1 MKKKDNEL
9 ATVLIANFNNS
20 KYLKKCLLSV
30 INQSYKNIQIILIDD
45 NSKDKSLKIAK
56 QFEDKVLIIKNKK
69 KTGVGSWDQI
79 NAYYLGYLKSKG
91 DVILFLDSDDYF
103 TLKKVNIIMK
113 YFKSYKKKNIV
124 FDLPIFKFANF
135 NKKKIFKQKKFI
147 LSSWPRFTPQSCISI
162 RKNYANEIFKIARV
176 KNYPTIWFDFRM
188 AIYSF
193 IKFENINIIKKYL
206 TYYRQ
211 SNNSASSKY
220 QKLSVSWWTRR
231 LEAHNFFSLI
241 SKKLKKKD
249 PKTLDKILTKIFFK
263 LTKI

>member
-1 MKKKDNEL
+1 
-9 ATVLIANFNNS
+9 
-20 KYLKKCLLSV
+20 
-30 INQSYKNIQIILIDD
+30 
-45 NSKDKSLKIAK
+45 
-56 QFEDKVLIIKNKK
+56 
-69 KTGVGSWDQI
+69 
-79 NAYYLGYLKSKG
+79 
-91 DVILFLDSDDYF
+91 
-103 TLKKVNIIMK
+103 MK

-241 SKKLKKKD
+241 SKKLKKK
-249 PKTLDKILTKIFFK
+249 ILKH
-263 LTKI
+263 

>member
-56 QFEDKVLIIKNKK
+56 QFEEKVLIIKNKK

-103 TLKKVNIIMK
+103 TLEKVNTIMK
-113 YFKSYKKKNIV
+113 YFKSYKKKKIV
-124 FDLPIFKFANF
+124 FDLPIFKFTNF
-135 NKKKIFKQKKFI
+135 SKKKIFKQKKFI

-176 KNYPTIWFDFRM
+176 KNYPTI
-188 AIYSF
+188 
-193 IKFENINIIKKYL
+193 IKKHL

-220 QKLSVSWWTRR
+220 QKLSVRWWIRR

-249 PKTLDKILTKIFFK
+249 PKTLDKILTKVFFK

>member
-135 NKKKIFKQKKFI
+135 NKKKYLSKKNSFFRAG
-147 LSSWPRFTPQSCISI
+147 LGLH
-162 RKNYANEIFKIARV
+162 RKAAFQLEKITQM
-176 KNYPTIWFDFRM
+176 K
-188 AIYSF
+188 YS
-193 IKFENINIIKKYL
+193 KLQE
-206 TYYRQ
+206 
-211 SNNSASSKY
+211 SKITQLY
-220 QKLSVSWWTRR
+220 G
-231 LEAHNFFSLI
+231 LI
-241 SKKLKKKD
+241 SEWQYIVLLNLK
-249 PKTLDKILTKIFFK
+249 I
-263 LTKI
+263 